1 MGHRLV
7 ADRWAGIP
15 RPAPGTAI
23 SSGSDWACSRPWL
36 MVFGQPDVSL
46 DPGSRGALAAG
57 ILTVRWGPATLL
69 ITRDLDGLDR

>member
-1 MGHRLV
+1 
-7 ADRWAGIP
+7 
-15 RPAPGTAI
+15 
-23 SSGSDWACSRPWL
+23 
-36 MVFGQPDVSL
+36 MVFDEPDVSL